1 MISDIFLRKAKTIL
15 FLLLIGQMAA
25 AKDKDFTYLR
35 DGISFSI
42 SESWKIIANDS
53 IGDKAYYF
61 SAERSGNHST
71 GLITVT
77 WVNKIEEPVKMIEIH
92 QKSMKSANIYRNPG
106 IEFALVEELNFAG
119 HKVKSCRY
127 ATLVKDQ
134 KLEGIIYC
142 FNSPNKTITIFLQSG
157 LEDHKLNQQA
167 FELLQSTFNCRD

>member
-1 MISDIFLRKAKTIL
+1 MCTNVFLRNALSFL
-15 FLLLIGQMAA
+15 FLMFIGSVAEG
-25 AKDKDFTYLR
+25 KDKDLTYLR

-42 SESWKIIANDS
+42 LDSWKTIANDS
-53 IGDKAYYF
+53 IGDKGYYF
-61 SAERSGNHST
+61 SAERSGKHST

-77 WVNKIEEPVKMIEIH
+77 WINKIEDPLKMIEIH
-92 QKSMKSANIYRNPG
+92 QQSMKSANIYRNPG
-106 IEFALVEELNFAG
+106 IEFSLVEELNFAG

-127 ATLVKDQ
+127 VTLVKDQ

-157 LEDHKLNQQA
+157 LEDHKRNQQA

>member
-77 WVNKIEEPVKMIEIH
+77 WVNKIEDPVKMIEIH

-106 IEFALVEELNFAG
+106 IEFASIEDASIAG
-119 HKVKSCRY
+119 RKVKSCNY
-127 ATLVKDQ
+127 ITFVKDQ
-134 KLEGIIYC
+134 RLEGIIYC
-142 FNSPNKTITIFLQSG
+142 INSNQKTITIFFQSG
-157 LEDHKLNQQA
+157 IIDKKNNLKGFDLFKE
-167 FELLQSTFNCRD
+167 TFNCRE